1 MAVFQTGD
9 AAFLRNWDYAYS
21 AAISP
26 AAGGKLT
33 ASQVGVEPMPTF
45 AGSPTPGYSNIGGW
59 NMYINPHSKNFAADL
74 TFIKFLAS
82 PTAQNILAADYGE
95 IPTTIAVRNSAK
107 TAALNP
113 VLAIVSK
120 TKLVPR
126 PAGTPNYP
134 ALSTAIYTN
143 VNAALAGS
151 TSPSS
156 AMSAAESQA
165 NAALSSTS
173 GGL

>member
-1 MAVFQTGD
+1 
-9 AAFLRNWDYAYS
+9 
-21 AAISP
+21 
-26 AAGGKLT
+26 
-33 ASQVGVEPMPTF
+33 
-45 AGSPTPGYSNIGGW
+45 
-59 NMYINPHSKNFAADL
+59 MYINPHSKNVAADL

-95 IPTTIAVRNSAK
+95 IPTTIAVRDAAS
-107 TAALNP
+107 TASLNP
-113 VLAIVSK
+113 VFAIVSK

-151 TSPSS
+151 TSPSA
-156 AMSAAESQA
+156 AMSAAQSQA
-165 NAALSSTS
+165 NTALSTTS

>member
-1 MAVFQTGD
+1 
-9 AAFLRNWDYAYS
+9 
-21 AAISP
+21 
-26 AAGGKLT
+26 
-33 ASQVGVEPMPTF
+33 
-45 AGSPTPGYSNIGGW
+45 
-59 NMYINPHSKNFAADL
+59 
-74 TFIKFLAS
+74 
-82 PTAQNILAADYGE
+82 
-95 IPTTIAVRNSAK
+95 
-107 TAALNP
+107 

-151 TSPSS
+151 ASPSG
-156 AMSAAESQA
+156 ALSAAESQA
-165 NAALSSTS
+165 TTALTSAA